1 MLHELVWNKINITMF
16 SLLKVAIFMVFI
28 ETCKKNWHLPPSS
41 IWMYFP
47 ATVDCNFPIV
57 WHTHFYDNYGMNEIT
72 KLENEENR
80 SFDFT
85 FKCRGKNVNKC
96 FSNVSMFR

>member
-1 MLHELVWNKINITMF
+1 
-16 SLLKVAIFMVFI
+16 
-28 ETCKKNWHLPPSS
+28 
-41 IWMYFP
+41 MYFP
-47 ATVDCNFPIV
+47 ATDDYNFPNV
-57 WHTHFYDNYGMNEIT
+57 SHTHFENNYGLNEIT

-96 FSNVSMFR
+96 FSNVLMFR